1 MSSILYFLTFSK
13 KKAYKIILLFYIHI
27 IQIYIYTYIYTYYI
41 YIYIYIYSYLYLQ
54 QSARYLER
62 LYLVLKKYSSIRLHV
77 SCCCNHQV
85 YIIYDLKIAIK
96 YTIFYQ
102 YKNILSCVYQKQFKF
117 HFIFLSNN
125 LFWCLQPLINS
136 FLLFNKRL
144 SSIKSMIYNFSRRHN
159 LQ

>member
-1 MSSILYFLTFSK
+1 MC
-13 KKAYKIILLFYIHI
+13 
-27 IQIYIYTYIYTYYI
+27 I
-41 YIYIYIYSYLYLQ
+41 YIYIFLYIYSYLYLQ

-85 YIIYDLKIAIK
+85 YIIHDLKIAIK

-102 YKNILSCVYQKQFKF
+102 YKNILSCVCQKQFKF

-125 LFWCLQPLINS
+125 LF
-136 FLLFNKRL
+136 
-144 SSIKSMIYNFSRRHN
+144 
-159 LQ
+159 